1 MGIADLALGAAP
13 IAGGALLGLAAGG
26 IKGPDVRAAI
36 KADMDL
42 LDRIPADQAV
52 RREALQRSIDLRI
65 DDIVTGIEKN
75 RDIRSLAASYSGNWR
90 DVVVFDLALD
100 VALPCFDAARA
111 EFAGLDE
118 LGVDPRAG
126 HVDST
131 ILDGVRNE
139 NCRIAEL
146 LRACALVRVFVRCV
160 VPCRLRAAHG
170 RGVAQFEVCEGSSD
184 A

>member
-42 LDRIPADQAV
+42 LDRIPTDQAV

-75 RDIRSLAASYSGNWR
+75 REIRSLAASYSGNWR
-90 DVVVFDLALD
+90 DVVVFICAVLFTIVWWNVSHARSNWLVMFILLIVLTVLAAVYATRGIFRSLAT
-100 VALPCFDAARA
+100 VMHSR
-111 EFAGLDE
+111 
-118 LGVDPRAG
+118 
-126 HVDST
+126 
-131 ILDGVRNE
+131 
-139 NCRIAEL
+139 
-146 LRACALVRVFVRCV
+146 
-160 VPCRLRAAHG
+160 G
-170 RGVAQFEVCEGSSD
+170 RRGA
-184 A
+184 